1 MLSLSGQGG
10 VFIQNLK
17 KDVIKL
23 PNVSWESPLTRESD
37 LGFLKRLQIAGKEA
51 KVPLAF
57 RHGGGSWLGL
67 IKADETPKAHSW
79 SIFGV
84 PWSWGPK
91 SVLQLLEAN
100 GWKVE
105 GLPRPPHESRKFWG
119 FQGQHKPSGRGTF
132 SYTTKLGNDELKR
145 SSAFTDGL
153 SAENFQ
159 GEPTRLTGARWWG
172 AGMEDPSDP
181 IEVSPSTDSQ
191 DCH

>member
-1 MLSLSGQGG
+1 MESG
-10 VFIQNLK
+10 
-17 KDVIKL
+17 
-23 PNVSWESPLTRESD
+23 
-37 LGFLKRLQIAGKEA
+37 
-51 KVPLAF
+51 
-57 RHGGGSWLGL
+57 
-67 IKADETPKAHSW
+67 
-79 SIFGV
+79 
-84 PWSWGPK
+84 
-91 SVLQLLEAN
+91 
-100 GWKVE
+100 

>member
-1 MLSLSGQGG
+1 MHS
-10 VFIQNLK
+10 
-17 KDVIKL
+17 
-23 PNVSWESPLTRESD
+23 
-37 LGFLKRLQIAGKEA
+37 
-51 KVPLAF
+51 
-57 RHGGGSWLGL
+57 GSWLGL

-91 SVLQLLEAN
+91 SVLQLLEAH

-105 GLPRPPHESRKFWG
+105 VFQDHLMKAARG

-132 SYTTKLGNDELKR
+132 SYATKLGNDELKR

-159 GEPTRLTGARWWG
+159 GEPTRLARWWG
-172 AGMEDPSDP
+172 AGMEDLSDP